1 MKSGF
6 SLIEV
11 IVVTAILGI
20 LSVAGVTSFTASIER
35 TRDARRKADL
45 GTIQKAVEAYYGDN
59 ALYPASITAAD
70 LCASAANCYLRT
82 IPTDPAGGS
91 YAYHYVRGNTSG
103 TSQSYQLYSTL
114 ERTDDTGTGVNQGGY
129 AGTCGGTCKYGV
141 SSPNTTP

>member
-1 MKSGF
+1 MRAGF

-20 LSVAGVTSFTASIER
+20 LSILGISNFTATIER
-35 TRDARRKADL
+35 SRDARRKADL
-45 GTIQKAVEAYYGDN
+45 STIQKGLESYYGDN
-59 ALYPASITAAD
+59 SVYPATITTAD
-70 LCASAANCYLRT
+70 LCASTTTCYLKT
-82 IPTDPAGGS
+82 VPTDPSGGS
-91 YAYHYVRGNTSG
+91 NVYYYVRGNTGG

-141 SSPNTTP
+141 SSSNVTP